1 MLRIPKKLS
10 GPPRD
15 LTSETQMRQYWI
27 GAIIKHQGQWYQC
40 VSTVWW
46 PQLRRASQVVFS
58 SDPSG
63 VRKNSTVPFSLGTL
77 NNMAVREQLM
87 GPIILRAVGGVFR
100 CEPSPTLGGV
110 RITGLVRQG
119 NRLAYVNYEVVDIM
133 GYATGQAGQMSK

>member
-27 GAIIKHQGQWYQC
+27 GAIVKQGGQWFQC

-46 PQLRRASQVVFS
+46 PQLRRASQVLFS

-63 VRKNSTVPFSLGTL
+63 ADRFPTLPFTMGTMD
-77 NNMAVREQLM
+77 NVAVRERLM

-100 CEPSPTLGGV
+100 CEPGPTLGGV

-119 NRLAYVNYEVVDIM
+119 NRLAHVNYP
-133 GYATGQAGQMSK
+133 ARHSSAGAQRSRLD